1 MTNDKNTSIPDVFK
15 PEDGLL
21 PSPLDEYAEP
31 FIKKKLY
38 SVLSFIPYE
47 SQLKRVVDDIYR
59 WIIKPIKEMNQESID
74 KEFEHKKTEVD
85 LLNQIHRL
93 SNSPE
98 RVIVVMENFYTNGI
112 GGQHFSIPTV
122 TEYPSIEIAAKALMY
137 KGNIKDTSCT
147 VYKVNGPCMVD
158 KDFKEFMKKVK
169 AETELN
175 LYIADKV
182 RKGEVPPTEHRN

>member
-1 MTNDKNTSIPDVFK
+1 MKKQENLEKEDSFIPDVFK
-15 PEDGLL
+15 VGDGLL
-21 PSPLDEYAEP
+21 PLPPNEYTEP

-38 SVLSFIPYE
+38 TVLSFIPYE

-59 WIIKPIKEMNQESID
+59 WVIKPIKEMNQESID

-85 LLNQIHRL
+85 LLNQVHRL

-98 RVIVVMENFYTNGI
+98 RVIVVMENFYTNGP

-122 TEYPSIEIAAKALMY
+122 TEYPSLEIAAKALMY

-158 KDFKEFMKKVK
+158 KDFKKFMKKLK
-169 AETELN
+169 EEN
-175 LYIADKV
+175 DIKFYGKKE
-182 RKGEVPPTEHRN
+182 RSNEHA